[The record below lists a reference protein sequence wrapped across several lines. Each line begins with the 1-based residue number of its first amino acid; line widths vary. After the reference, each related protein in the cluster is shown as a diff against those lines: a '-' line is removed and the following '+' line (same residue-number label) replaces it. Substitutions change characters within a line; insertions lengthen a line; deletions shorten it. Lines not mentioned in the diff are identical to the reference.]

1 VLTYFGE
8 NPSLSTTDFFGTL
21 NKFIAAFDVALEHVK
36 RIEEREIAE
45 EKRAAARRIQE
56 EKKRAIAEV
65 AADSVKDMSVTVEVI
80 DEVTVEA
87 IRRKSE
93 LKDTSKKMDRKED
106 DEKDDTCETK
116 EENTVDKVDVSNM
129 VEEEQKDG
137 GGDDLPVTEEE
148 ATTIEEHAGRLGI
161 ALGAARLAVGAG
173 PICGDVPVTICGDGP
188 VTNQTNDD
196 RIDDDSNES
205 FMTSQTNDDG
215 NDDDSTQGI
224 ANFPS
229 HEDEDVRR
237 SSTDTHRQDRQP
249 SDEIE
254 ANILALETQWK
265 RDELGRLVSVDS
277 KYEAI
282 EDGDKKMEQ
291 FLRLLETKPGSD
303 LGARCCASC
312 GGNFSKDSF
321 SGNQWKKGVGQSRCS
336 TCVEGRSS

>member
-1 VLTYFGE
+1 
-8 NPSLSTTDFFGTL
+8 
-21 NKFIAAFDVALEHVK
+21 
-36 RIEEREIAE
+36 
-45 EKRAAARRIQE
+45 
-56 EKKRAIAEV
+56 
-65 AADSVKDMSVTVEVI
+65 M
-80 DEVTVEA
+80 
-87 IRRKSE
+87 
-93 LKDTSKKMDRKED
+93 
-106 DEKDDTCETK
+106 
-116 EENTVDKVDVSNM
+116 
-129 VEEEQKDG
+129 
-137 GGDDLPVTEEE
+137 
-148 ATTIEEHAGRLGI
+148 
-161 ALGAARLAVGAG
+161 
-173 PICGDVPVTICGDGP
+173 
-188 VTNQTNDD
+188 TNQTNDD

-229 HEDEDVRR
+229 HEDEGVRR
-237 SSTDTHRQDRQP
+237 SSTDTQRQDRQP

-254 ANILALETQWK
+254 ANISALETQWK

-336 TCVEGRSS
+336 TCVEGRFSS